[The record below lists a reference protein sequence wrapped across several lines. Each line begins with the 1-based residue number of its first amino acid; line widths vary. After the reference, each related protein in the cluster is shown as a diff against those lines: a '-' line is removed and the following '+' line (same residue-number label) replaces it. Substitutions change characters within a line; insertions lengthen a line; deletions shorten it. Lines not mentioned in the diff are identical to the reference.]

1 MTDWHLT
8 FCKPNQEH
16 IAQQN
21 LLRQGFD
28 VYLPQVT
35 KKQVL
40 KEQVVI
46 KAKAMFPRYLFVKA
60 HDERVS
66 LAAIRSTIG
75 AIGLV
80 RFGIEP
86 AVVNPSLIEHLK
98 GVESAS
104 NQDGPAEIFK
114 VGDSVEITDGPFMG
128 LSVKVLKSVNERVKV
143 LMKFM
148 SQQYKINHV
157 ANVEFIKCYIKY
169 IYFLVTFSSD
179 LKKCVNWTI

>member
-16 IAQQN
+16 IAEQN

-40 KEQVVI
+40 KEKVVI

-60 HDERVS
+60 HDEQVS
-66 LAAIRSTIG
+66 LAAVRSTIG

-98 GVESAS
+98 DVESAL
-104 NQDGPAEIFK
+104 NQDGPAKIFK
-114 VGDSVEITDGPFMG
+114 AGDCVEITDGPFKG
-128 LSVKVLKSVNERVKV
+128 LSAKVLKPVNERVKV
-143 LMKFM
+143 LMEFM
-148 SQQYKINHV
+148 SQQHK
-157 ANVEFIKCYIKY
+157 
-169 IYFLVTFSSD
+169 
-179 LKKCVNWTI
+179 VNLSVGQCRAMVQ

>member
-60 HDERVS
+60 RDEEVS
-66 LAAIRSTIG
+66 LAVIRSTIG
-75 AIGLV
+75 VIGLV

-86 AVVNPSLIEHLK
+86 AVVKPSLIEHLK
-98 GVESAS
+98 GVELAL

-114 VGDSVEITDGPFMG
+114 AGDCIEITDGPFKG
-128 LSVKVLKSVNERVKV
+128 LSAKVVKSVNKRVKV
-143 LMKFM
+143 LMEFM
-148 SQQYKINHV
+148 SQQHKLNLSV
-157 ANVEFIKCYIKY
+157 SQCRAMVR
-169 IYFLVTFSSD
+169 
-179 LKKCVNWTI
+179 

>member
-16 IAQQN
+16 IAEQN

-35 KKQVL
+35 QKQVL
-40 KEQVVI
+40 KEQVVVEV
-46 KAKAMFPRYLFVKA
+46 KAMFPRYLFVKA
-60 HDERVS
+60 RDEQVS

-80 RFGIEP
+80 RFGVEP

-98 GVESAS
+98 GVESAL
-104 NQDGPAEIFK
+104 NQGGPAEIFK
-114 VGDSVEITDGPFMG
+114 VGDQVEITDGPFKG
-128 LSVKVLKSVNERVKV
+128 LSAKVLKSVNERVKV
-143 LMKFM
+143 LMEFM
-148 SQQYKINHV
+148 SQQHK
-157 ANVEFIKCYIKY
+157 
-169 IYFLVTFSSD
+169 
-179 LKKCVNWTI
+179 VNLSVGQCRAVKQ

>member
-60 HDERVS
+60 RDEQVS

-86 AVVNPSLIEHLK
+86 AVVSPSLIEHLK
-98 GVESAS
+98 SVESAL
-104 NQDGPAEIFK
+104 NLDGPAEIFK
-114 VGDSVEITDGPFMG
+114 AGDCVEITDGPFKG
-128 LSVKVLKSVNERVKV
+128 LSAKVLKSFNERVKV
-143 LMKFM
+143 LMEFM
-148 SQQYKINHV
+148 SQQHK
-157 ANVEFIKCYIKY
+157 
-169 IYFLVTFSSD
+169 
-179 LKKCVNWTI
+179 VNLSVGQCSAIVQ

>member
-16 IAQQN
+16 IAEQN
-21 LLRQGFD
+21 LLQQGFD

-40 KEQVVI
+40 NDQVVI

-60 HDERVS
+60 HDEQVS

-86 AVVNPSLIEHLK
+86 AVVNLSLIEHLK
-98 GVESAS
+98 GVESAL

-114 VGDSVEITDGPFMG
+114 VGDCVEITDGPFKG
-128 LSVKVLKSVNERVKV
+128 LSAKVLKSVNERVKV
-143 LMKFM
+143 LMEFM
-148 SQQYKINHV
+148 SQQHKV
-157 ANVEFIKCYIKY
+157 SLSVGQCRAAVQ
-169 IYFLVTFSSD
+169 
-179 LKKCVNWTI
+179 

>member
-1 MTDWHLT
+1 MTDWYLT

-35 KKQVL
+35 QKQVL
-40 KEQVVI
+40 KEQVII

-60 HDERVS
+60 RDEQVS

-98 GVESAS
+98 GVESALS
-104 NQDGPAEIFK
+104 QDGPAEIFK
-114 VGDSVEITDGPFMG
+114 AGDCVEITDGPFKG
-128 LSVKVLKSVNERVKV
+128 LSAKVLKSVDERVKV
-143 LMKFM
+143 LMEFM
-148 SQQYKINHV
+148 SQLHKVNLSVGQCR
-157 ANVEFIKCYIKY
+157 A
-169 IYFLVTFSSD
+169 LVQ
-179 LKKCVNWTI
+179 

>member
-1 MTDWHLT
+1 MTDWYLT
-8 FCKPNQEH
+8 LCKPNKEH
-16 IAQQN
+16 LAQQN

-40 KEQVVI
+40 KNQVVI
-46 KAKAMFPRYLFVKA
+46 KVKAMFPRYLFVKA
-60 HDERVS
+60 RDEQVS

-86 AVVNPSLIEHLK
+86 AVVSPSLIEHLK
-98 GVESAS
+98 GVESAL

-114 VGDSVEITDGPFMG
+114 VGDCVEITDGPFMG
-128 LSVKVLKSVNERVKV
+128 LSAKVLKSVNDRLKV
-143 LMKFM
+143 LMEFM
-148 SQQYKINHV
+148 SQQHK
-157 ANVEFIKCYIKY
+157 
-169 IYFLVTFSSD
+169 
-179 LKKCVNWTI
+179 VNLSVGQCRAVIE

>member
-40 KEQVVI
+40 KGQVVI

-60 HDERVS
+60 HDEQVS

-86 AVVNPSLIEHLK
+86 AVVNRSLIEHLK
-98 GVESAS
+98 GVESAL

-114 VGDSVEITDGPFMG
+114 AGDCVEITDGPFKG
-128 LSVKVLKSVNERVKV
+128 LSAKVLKSVNERVKV
-143 LMKFM
+143 LMEFM
-148 SQQYKINHV
+148 SQQHK
-157 ANVEFIKCYIKY
+157 
-169 IYFLVTFSSD
+169 
-179 LKKCVNWTI
+179 VNLSVG

>member
-21 LLRQGFD
+21 LLRQGFG

-35 KKQVL
+35 KKQMV

-60 HDERVS
+60 HDEQVS

-75 AIGLV
+75 VIGLV

-86 AVVNPSLIEHLK
+86 AVVNPSLIEHIK
-98 GVESAS
+98 GVESAI
-104 NQDGPAEIFK
+104 NQDGPAEILK
-114 VGDSVEITDGPFMG
+114 AGDCVEITDGPFKG
-128 LSVKVLKSVNERVKV
+128 LSAKVLRSVNERVRV
-143 LMKFM
+143 LMEFM
-148 SQQYKINHV
+148 SQQHKINLSV
-157 ANVEFIKCYIKY
+157 GQCRV
-169 IYFLVTFSSD
+169 V
-179 LKKCVNWTI
+179 VQ

>member
-16 IAQQN
+16 IAEQN

-35 KKQVL
+35 QKQVL

-60 HDERVS
+60 HDEQVS

-98 GVESAS
+98 GVESAL

-114 VGDSVEITDGPFMG
+114 AGDCVEITDGPFKG
-128 LSVKVLKSVNERVKV
+128 LSAKVLKSVNERVKV
-143 LMKFM
+143 LMEFM
-148 SQQYKINHV
+148 SQQHK
-157 ANVEFIKCYIKY
+157 
-169 IYFLVTFSSD
+169 
-179 LKKCVNWTI
+179 VNLSVGQCRAMVQ